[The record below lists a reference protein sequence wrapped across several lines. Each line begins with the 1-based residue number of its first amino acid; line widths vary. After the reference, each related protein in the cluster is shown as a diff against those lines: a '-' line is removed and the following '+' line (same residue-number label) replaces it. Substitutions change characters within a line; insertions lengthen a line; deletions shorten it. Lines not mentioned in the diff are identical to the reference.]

1 MLSIPFGYVIS
12 KWPKLLERAQISPV
26 LEVIPDACFQS
37 KKIDVNRGIKQI
49 VEIKVSMAINKNL
62 RFYASLEI

>member
-12 KWPKLLERAQISPV
+12 KWPKLLGRTQISPGEKFT
-26 LEVIPDACFQS
+26 LMPILNLG
-37 KKIDVNRGIKQI
+37 KNDVNKGIKQI

-62 RFYASLEI
+62 PFYASLEI